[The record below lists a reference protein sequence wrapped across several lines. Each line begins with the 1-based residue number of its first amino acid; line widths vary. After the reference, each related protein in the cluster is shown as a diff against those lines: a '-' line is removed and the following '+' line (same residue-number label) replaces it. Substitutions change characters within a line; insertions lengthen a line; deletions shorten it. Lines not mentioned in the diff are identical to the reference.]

1 VSRFASSAASALIG
15 AGLAAIAFAGGS
27 GFELSHVTWVEIG
40 SVIAGGALLAVAI
53 LRARAGRL
61 DGGLTLLLFAAL
73 AVLCALSITWSVSPE
88 RSWES
93 ANLTVAYLALFAG
106 GIALARL
113 RPDAVPIV
121 LRGILI
127 AASAVIVYALAT
139 RVWPSLSRDEE
150 IARLGAPYGYW
161 NALGTTAA
169 LVVPPALWLGA
180 RRSGHQPVNAL
191 AYPLLSLATV
201 VLFLSY
207 SRGALIMAGI
217 GALLWIAFVPLRLRS
232 ITLLGVAL
240 AGAAP
245 VIVWAL
251 RQDAF
256 TKNGVSMRVR
266 EAVST
271 QFGLF
276 LLATVIVTLGAGLAI
291 GFRVARRAPRPGARL
306 RMGTVAAVVAFVI
319 PVVLCVVLANSDRGL
334 GGTISAGYESLTSIS
349 KTTPRGPGRLLS
361 ASSSRGSY
369 WHEAKEVFLDHYWK
383 GSGADTFGITRLR
396 YRKPNDRT
404 VPQHAHGYLHQT
416 AADLGIAGL
425 AVSLA
430 LLIAWLVAARRA
442 TGLLY
447 RRERRVREF
456 TPERV
461 GVVALALCA
470 LVFGLHSVVDWV
482 WYVPGPAAMAML
494 AAGFVVGRRPLV
506 GPRVEQAPLVA
517 ASNGHGPAHDPPPP
531 PPPPPVAAPAA
542 VALAA
547 APGPPPPPPPSPGN
561 GGSSTSSTAATAR
574 LPVSDL
580 PPPPPPPPGESPADG
595 PRLPRFV
602 TRSLR
607 PLFAALAIA
616 CTLLCAWTIWQP
628 LRSDGES
635 DHALDLSANNHV
647 GAALRAADRAHDIDP
662 LTPRPYVVRNA
673 ILDASGNPVEAE
685 KALQE
690 AVRAFPA
697 DPQTWIQLAQYQLNS
712 RGDAADA
719 LKTIKGALY
728 LDPQSRAAQTVYFQA
743 SAELN
748 GAPSPTAPPVP
759 PATPTPTPA
768 PPSSGGTVPTSPA
781 PPVTPGGP

>member
-15 AGLAAIAFAGGS
+15 SGLAAIAFAGGS
-27 GFELSHVTWVEIG
+27 GFELSSVTWLEIG
-40 SVIAGGALLAVAI
+40 SVVVGGALLAIAI

-73 AVLCALSITWSVSPE
+73 AVLCALSITWSVAPE

-93 ANLTVAYLALFAG
+93 ANLTVAYVALFAAG
-106 GIALARL
+106 LALARL
-113 RPDAVPIV
+113 RPDAVPVV
-121 LRGILI
+121 LRGILL
-127 AASAVIVYALAT
+127 AAAAVIVYALIT

-169 LVVPPALWLGA
+169 LVVPPALWLGS
-180 RRSGHQPVNAL
+180 RRAGHQPISAL

-207 SRGALIMAGI
+207 SRGALIMGGI

-232 ITLLGVAL
+232 ITLLGVSL

-266 EAVST
+266 EAVAT
-271 QFGLF
+271 EFGLF

-291 GFRVARRAPRPGARL
+291 GFRVARRAPSPLARL
-306 RMGTVAAVVAFVI
+306 RMGTAATVVACVI
-319 PVVLCVVLANSDRGL
+319 PIVLCVVLANSDRGL

-369 WHEAKEVFLDHYWK
+369 WHEAKEVFLDHYFK

-396 YRKPNDRT
+396 YRKPTDRT

-425 AVSLA
+425 AISLA
-430 LLIAWLVAARRA
+430 LVIAWLVASRRA
-442 TGLLY
+442 TGVLY
-447 RRERRVREF
+447 RRGRRVRQF

-461 GVVALALCA
+461 GLVALALSA
-470 LVFGLHSVVDWV
+470 LVFGLHSAVDWV
-482 WYVPGPAAMAML
+482 WYVPGPAAMAMV
-494 AAGFVVGRRPLV
+494 AAGFVVGRGPLASLGV
-506 GPRVEQAPLVA
+506 APA
-517 ASNGHGPAHDPPPP
+517 APAAATNGHGPAPVPPPPPRPPVAAPAPVAVAAASGPPPP
-531 PPPPPVAAPAA
+531 PPPPPP
-542 VALAA
+542 
-547 APGPPPPPPPSPGN
+547 PGN
-561 GGSSTSSTAATAR
+561 GGSTTSTAATAK
-574 LPVSDL
+574 LPLSEL
-580 PPPPPPPPGESPADG
+580 PPPPPAPPDKEPPR
-595 PRLPRFV
+595 RLPPFLE
-602 TRSLR
+602 RSLR
-607 PLFAALAIA
+607 PLFAALSIA
-616 CTLLCAWTIWQP
+616 CALLCAWTIWQP
-628 LRSDGES
+628 LRSDRES

-647 GAALRAADRAHDIDP
+647 DAALRAADHAHDIDP
-662 LTPRPYVVRNA
+662 LSPRPYVVRNA
-673 ILDASGNPVEAE
+673 ILDASGDPVAAE
-685 KALQE
+685 KALQD
-690 AVRAFPA
+690 AVREFPG

-712 RGDAADA
+712 RSEAADA
-719 LKTIKGALY
+719 LRTVKGALY

-743 SAELN
+743 GAELN
-748 GAPSPTAPPVP
+748 GAPSPTAPPTTP
-759 PATPTPTPA
+759 PATGGTAPPTP
-768 PPSSGGTVPTSPA
+768 VPTAPA
-781 PPVTPGGP
+781 PPVSPGGP

>member
-1 VSRFASSAASALIG
+1 VSRFASSAASALVG
-15 AGLAAIAFAGGS
+15 AGLAAVAFAGGS
-27 GFELSHVTWVEIG
+27 GFELSSVTWLEIG
-40 SVIAGGALLAVAI
+40 AVIAGGALLAVAI

-73 AVLCALSITWSVSPE
+73 AVLCAVSITWSVSPE

-93 ANLTVAYLALFAG
+93 TNLTVAYLALFAG
-106 GIALARL
+106 GLALARL
-113 RPDAVPIV
+113 RPDAVPVV
-121 LRGILI
+121 LRGILL
-127 AASAVIVYALAT
+127 AAAAVIVYALIT

-169 LVVPPALWLGA
+169 LVVPPGLWLGS
-180 RRSGHQPVNAL
+180 RRSGYQPANSL

-232 ITLLGVAL
+232 ITLLGVSL

-266 EAVST
+266 DAVAT
-271 QFGLF
+271 EFGLL

-291 GFRVARRAPRPGARL
+291 GFRVARRAPSPVARL
-306 RMGTVAAVVAFVI
+306 RMGSAAAVVAFVI

-349 KTTPRGPGRLLS
+349 KQTPRGPGRLLS

-369 WHEAKEVFLDHYWK
+369 WHEAKEVFLDHYFK

-396 YRKPNDRT
+396 YRRANDRT

-425 AVSLA
+425 AISLA
-430 LLIAWLVAARRA
+430 LVIAWLIAARRA

-447 RRERRVREF
+447 RTERRVRQF
-456 TPERV
+456 TPERI
-461 GVVALALCA
+461 GLVALALCA
-470 LVFGLHSVVDWV
+470 IVFGLHSAVDWV
-482 WYVPGPAAMAML
+482 WFVPGPAAMAMV
-494 AAGFVVGRRPLV
+494 AAGFVAGRGPLAS
-506 GPRVEQAPLVA
+506 RRAESA
-517 ASNGHGPAHDPPPP
+517 AAAAATNGHGPAPAVPPPP
-531 PPPPPVAAPAA
+531 PPPPPVAAPAPVA
-542 VALAA
+542 VAA
-547 APGPPPPPPPSPGN
+547 
-561 GGSSTSSTAATAR
+561 GSGA
-574 LPVSDL
+574 
-580 PPPPPPPPGESPADG
+580 PPPPPPPPKADAPTARLPLSELPPPPLPPPER
-595 PRLPRFV
+595 PRLPGFV

-607 PLFAALAIA
+607 PLFAALVVV
-616 CTLLCAWTIWQP
+616 CTLLCAWAIWQP
-628 LRSDGES
+628 LRSDNES

-647 GAALRAADRAHDIDP
+647 DAALRAADRAHDIDP
-662 LTPRPYVVRNA
+662 LSPRPYVVRNA
-673 ILDASGNPVEAE
+673 ILDASGNPVGAT
-685 KALQE
+685 KALQD

-712 RGDAADA
+712 LNQPAEA
-719 LKTIKGALY
+719 LKTVKGALY

-743 SAELN
+743 GAALN
-748 GAPSPTAPPVP
+748 GAPSPTAPPTPSATPP
-759 PATPTPTPA
+759 PAGGTAPPPTP
-768 PPSSGGTVPTSPA
+768 VPTAPA
-781 PPVTPGGP
+781 PPVSPGGP